1 MLFYVVLNKKQTV
14 MKKVI
19 FILLTLLSILITS
32 CSQTNESKA
41 KKVIKEYFK
50 ETLDDYDSY
59 SPMNYSELNMT
70 ETKWKLPKE
79 LEPEL
84 IKLTEVVKRI
94 NQQFGYTIEITSD
107 VDYYIEKIDANHFIE
122 EINKYTG
129 EKYKKHTT
137 EEFRSKLEKEKPLW
151 LEFKHYQDKI
161 NASKNNF
168 QPEFIGWKMT
178 HKFRAKN
185 RMGGNE
191 LNEIEFQFDKDITK
205 VVKARKVK

>member
-1 MLFYVVLNKKQTV
+1 MFHQIIT
-14 MKKVI
+14 MKKVTS
-19 FILLTLLSILITS
+19 ILFALLSILITS

-59 SPMNYSELNMT
+59 SPVSSSEIAMAK
-70 ETKWKLPKE
+70 TKWELPKE

-84 IKLTEVVKRI
+84 EKLEEIAKKI
-94 NQQFGYTIEITSD
+94 NQSGYNNIDVASDADYFIKDLDNSSEYSHKKTLDKNMIKKIENW
-107 VDYYIEKIDANHFIE
+107 KA
-122 EINKYTG
+122 
-129 EKYKKHTT
+129 
-137 EEFRSKLEKEKPLW
+137 LW
-151 LEFKHYQDKI
+151 LEFKHYQDI
-161 NASKNNF
+161 IYASKNSF

-185 RMGGNE
+185 RVGGNE

>member
-1 MLFYVVLNKKQTV
+1 

-84 IKLTEVVKRI
+84 VKLTKVVKRI

-107 VDYYIEKIDANHFIE
+107 VDYYIEKISLRKYGLLFLDIILAVSILDDRTDKEHIFI
-122 EINKYTG
+122 I
-129 EKYKKHTT
+129 
-137 EEFRSKLEKEKPLW
+137 S
-151 LEFKHYQDKI
+151 
-161 NASKNNF
+161 
-168 QPEFIGWKMT
+168 
-178 HKFRAKN
+178 
-185 RMGGNE
+185 
-191 LNEIEFQFDKDITK
+191 
-205 VVKARKVK
+205 

>member
-59 SPMNYSELNMT
+59 SPVSFSEIAMT
-70 ETKWKLPKE
+70 KTKWELPKE

-84 IKLTEVVKRI
+84 EKLKKIAKKI
-94 NQQFGYTIEITSD
+94 NQSGYG
-107 VDYYIEKIDANHFIE
+107 H
-122 EINKYTG
+122 INIQ
-129 EKYKKHTT
+129 
-137 EEFRSKLEKEKPLW
+137 R
-151 LEFKHYQDKI
+151 
-161 NASKNNF
+161 
-168 QPEFIGWKMT
+168 
-178 HKFRAKN
+178 
-185 RMGGNE
+185 
-191 LNEIEFQFDKDITK
+191 
-205 VVKARKVK
+205 

>member
-59 SPMNYSELNMT
+59 SPVSSSEIAMAK
-70 ETKWKLPKE
+70 TKWELPKE

-84 IKLTEVVKRI
+84 EKLEEIAKKI
-94 NQQFGYTIEITSD
+94 NQSGYNNIDVASDADYFIKDLDNSSEYSHKKTLDKNMIKKIENW
-107 VDYYIEKIDANHFIE
+107 KA
-122 EINKYTG
+122 
-129 EKYKKHTT
+129 
-137 EEFRSKLEKEKPLW
+137 LW
-151 LEFKHYQDKI
+151 LEFKHYQDI
-161 NASKNNF
+161 IYASKNSF
-168 QPEFIGWKMT
+168 QPEFIGKST
-178 HKFRAKN
+178 TC
-185 RMGGNE
+185 GGGE
-191 LNEIEFQFDKDITK
+191 L
-205 VVKARKVK
+205 

>member
-59 SPMNYSELNMT
+59 TPMNYSELNMAMT
-70 ETKWKLPKE
+70 EWKFPKE

-84 IKLTEVVKRI
+84 IKLTEVTKKI
-94 NQQFGYTIEITSD
+94 NQQFGHTIKTTSD
-107 VDYYIEKIDANHFIE
+107 ADYHIER
-122 EINKYTG
+122 INKYTG
-129 EKYKKHTT
+129 EEYKKHTT
-137 EEFRSKLEKEKPLW
+137 EEFRNRLEKEKILW

-161 NASKNNF
+161 NASKNSF